1 MATLKAIVKA
11 KMKNGMYNVYIRF
24 TQNRQFSYFRTS
36 WMVNEKGLSD
46 DKKDIIDPFVI
57 QQTSVLIDKF
67 YTRLNQVDS
76 SNWSASE
83 VLQFVQDF
91 DKDMSF
97 SDYARKHI
105 DKLIARGQ
113 ERTSRNYKWA
123 ILDVRREN
131 HGVFETAH
139 DTYAEK
145 CQRTEYRLGV
155 YVQVEHE
162 QRKNAER
169 NDYAVEYVNSLQGV
183 FLFVSLQIHIVRVL
197 IFQKL
202 LSE

>member
-1 MATLKAIVKA
+1 MD
-11 KMKNGMYNVYIRF
+11 GH
-24 TQNRQFSYFRTS
+24 
-36 WMVNEKGLSD
+36 EKGLSD

-131 HGVFETAH
+131 HGVVETAH
-139 DTYAEK
+139 DTYAEN

-155 YVQVEHE
+155 YVQVAHE
-162 QRKNAER
+162 QRKNA
-169 NDYAVEYVNSLQGV
+169 
-183 FLFVSLQIHIVRVL
+183 
-197 IFQKL
+197 
-202 LSE
+202 

>member
-36 WMVNEKGLSD
+36 WIVNEKGLSD

-97 SDYARKHI
+97 SDYARK
-105 DKLIARGQ
+105 Q
-113 ERTSRNYKWA
+113 
-123 ILDVRREN
+123 
-131 HGVFETAH
+131 
-139 DTYAEK
+139 
-145 CQRTEYRLGV
+145 
-155 YVQVEHE
+155 
-162 QRKNAER
+162 
-169 NDYAVEYVNSLQGV
+169 
-183 FLFVSLQIHIVRVL
+183 
-197 IFQKL
+197 
-202 LSE
+202 